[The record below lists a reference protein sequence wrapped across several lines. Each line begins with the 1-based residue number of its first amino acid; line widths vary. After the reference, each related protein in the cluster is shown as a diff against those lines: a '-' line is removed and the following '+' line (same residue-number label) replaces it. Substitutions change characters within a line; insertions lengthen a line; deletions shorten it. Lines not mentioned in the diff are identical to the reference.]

1 VHYTVEPLFKLTK
14 ELYKNING
22 WIFQKSFPE
31 SKVEYNPKIV
41 FSSFSEDDEFGI
53 EVENAIQRIKDYIKE
68 KIIY

>member
-1 VHYTVEPLFKLTK
+1 TVEPLFKLTE

-31 SKVEYNPKIV
+31 SKDIEYNPKIV

-68 KIIY
+68 KITY